1 MRTTLFAALVI
12 LGLSSATSAQVLQID
27 MTDGQ
32 FRAGMRPVDTPYAT
46 GGPWAAL
53 PAKGVRTDVTPT
65 VTDFRIRSWIEG
77 DGVRVIVFAVT
88 RSDPSKLA
96 FPELPR
102 PDEREEQ
109 VASLHVAVGQSVD
122 VVGTDKYNAR
132 RITLTASTIDIATL
146 VERARFLRAATLTR

>member
-32 FRAGMRPVDTPYAT
+32 FRAGMRPVETPYAT

-53 PAKGVRTDVTPT
+53 PAKGVR
-65 VTDFRIRSWIEG
+65 
-77 DGVRVIVFAVT
+77 
-88 RSDPSKLA
+88 
-96 FPELPR
+96 
-102 PDEREEQ
+102 
-109 VASLHVAVGQSVD
+109 
-122 VVGTDKYNAR
+122 TDKYNAR

-146 VERARFLRAATLTR
+146 VERARYLRAATLTR